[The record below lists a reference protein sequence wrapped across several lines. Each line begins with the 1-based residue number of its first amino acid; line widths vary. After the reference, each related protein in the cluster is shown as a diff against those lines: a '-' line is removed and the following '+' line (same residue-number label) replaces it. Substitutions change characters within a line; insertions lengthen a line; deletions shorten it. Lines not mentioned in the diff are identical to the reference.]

1 MKYQKIGF
9 DSDKNAYIISER
21 DDNGKLIGTYTAYPN
36 FTSGT
41 FSCYPRTIQPG
52 QRYSGK
58 KTINMSAVEAEGV
71 TNE

>member
-21 DDNGKLIGTYTAYPN
+21 DDNGQLKGTYTAYPD
-36 FTSGT
+36 FKRGT
-41 FSCYPRTIQPG
+41 FSCYPRTIEPG

-58 KTINMSAVEAEGV
+58 KTINMSDVES
-71 TNE
+71 